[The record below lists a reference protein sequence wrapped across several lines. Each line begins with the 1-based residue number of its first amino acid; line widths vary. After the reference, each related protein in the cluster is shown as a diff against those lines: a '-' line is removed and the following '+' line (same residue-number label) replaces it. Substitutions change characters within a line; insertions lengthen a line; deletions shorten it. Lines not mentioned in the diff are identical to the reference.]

1 MLRYET
7 RLLAPYKSLGEV
19 CSSVPPAFRVLPTQ
33 RRITSVLCAIE
44 NVVVQYSA
52 EHLRLVSTSFT
63 MVSEK
68 VLLMVPFGEVIV
80 VVDANSSLHVL
91 DIEDGSRVL
100 QIDSAG
106 EFTISAIIHPAT
118 YLNKFAYFILLI
130 VLSSQTI
137 V

>member
-52 EHLRLVSTSFT
+52 EHLRLVSVSDVLPEAINAVAADKRYVYAAAGHRIALLHLSRQVLRWLE
-63 MVSEK
+63 VSEK
-68 VLLMVPFGEVIV
+68 VLLMVPSE
-80 VVDANSSLHVL
+80 
-91 DIEDGSRVL
+91 
-100 QIDSAG
+100 
-106 EFTISAIIHPAT
+106 
-118 YLNKFAYFILLI
+118 K
-130 VLSSQTI
+130 
-137 V
+137 